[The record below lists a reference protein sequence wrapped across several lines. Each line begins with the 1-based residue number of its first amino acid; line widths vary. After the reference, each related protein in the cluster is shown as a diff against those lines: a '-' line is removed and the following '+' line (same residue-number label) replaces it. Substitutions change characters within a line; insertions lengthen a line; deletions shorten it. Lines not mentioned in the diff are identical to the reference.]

1 MINWFLLKHFVCA
14 IFVLVKFLTLPASPC
29 VMDACKMLFFLLLV
43 TCPNVYS
50 LSRFCLA
57 SWLGITVLNTKSI
70 SLGSFN
76 QDSIPWKLYGTS
88 FNKADSA
95 VYYLADRM
103 RLLLFLDKFNHCEN
117 FDSCSFSKHDF
128 TVYLLWYER
137 DYLRKVLS
145 ACPGQEVFLITFPQ
159 TMLSRETST
168 LFSPPCPFSLA
179 PSFRTQFCPEQ
190 QPNKTRKSPR
200 LLVPVKKKH
209 PKLNFIHPYVSDDAL
224 HICNHEN
231 YSSKQNKEVI
241 RITSM

>member
-103 RLLLFLDKFNHCEN
+103 RLLLFWINLIIVKTLTHAVFLSTILLYICYDMKGIICER
-117 FDSCSFSKHDF
+117 SWAHALVKRSFS
-128 TVYLLWYER
+128 LLFLKPCFPER
-137 DYLRKVLS
+137 LLH
-145 ACPGQEVFLITFPQ
+145 
-159 TMLSRETST
+159 
-168 LFSPPCPFSLA
+168 
-179 PSFRTQFCPEQ
+179 SFRPHVH
-190 QPNKTRKSPR
+190 SP
-200 LLVPVKKKH
+200 
-209 PKLNFIHPYVSDDAL
+209 
-224 HICNHEN
+224 
-231 YSSKQNKEVI
+231 
-241 RITSM
+241 